1 MSLTF
6 GKLKSVLLF
15 LDIAHYKCWST
26 GKSLVFVDEW
36 LMPRS
41 CYNKVMTVCA
51 DRATSCVKWQMVWKS
66 FGAINQC
73 YSFSRT
79 SLWGSRH
86 LVNHLM
92 STSMWLSVP
101 YREIFHPS
109 SHILS
114 LLSGSVV
121 SDLRRASPPARSQ
134 CVASHYTATCF
145 RLTKWYICSWNQGN
159 HARSSQLL

>member
-6 GKLKSVLLF
+6 GKLKSALIF

-26 GKSLVFVDEW
+26 GRGKSPVFVNEW

-51 DRATSCVKWQMVWKS
+51 DRATTCVKWQMVWKS
-66 FGAINQC
+66 FGPINHC
-73 YSFSRT
+73 YALSRT

-92 STSMWLSVP
+92 STSLWLSVA
-101 YREIFHPS
+101 YREIFRPS

-114 LLSGSVV
+114 KCCLRLERNPSSHPFSVC
-121 SDLRRASPPARSQ
+121 SQ
-134 CVASHYTATCF
+134 SLHCYLFPFDQVVH
-145 RLTKWYICSWNQGN
+145 L
-159 HARSSQLL
+159 